1 MKTHTLSFASPFHLS
16 LSHPSVSSTSDLISA
31 TVDAYV
37 IGLAVLTRGCK
48 IAPGR
53 AQQRAPDSAEASTCG
68 PLTDAPPAVDGAT
81 AINKVTP
88 SPQALHTTLAVV
100 LQAHCNAE
108 RTGAR

>member
-16 LSHPSVSSTSDLISA
+16 LSHPSVSSTSVLISA

-37 IGLAVLTRGCK
+37 TGLTVLTRGCK

-53 AQQRAPDSAEASTCG
+53 AQQHAPDSAEASTCG
-68 PLTDAPPAVDGAT
+68 PPPAADGAT
-81 AINKVTP
+81 AINKATP
-88 SPQALHTTLAVV
+88 SPQALHTTLAVI
-100 LQAHCNAE
+100 LQICCNAE